1 MDGWASENTRTPG
14 PPAGPAWMRWLVP
27 LMIVSGVVFEFATPD
42 PYRAGPMLAAAGP
55 LAAVTLR
62 FRAAVAAVLA
72 DGVVGV
78 LLALGHTSD
87 PDAHVWLDLVSLG
100 AVLALSVL
108 IAALLARGEDRLIEV
123 RAVADAAQRAV
134 LPTIPRR
141 LGHLEVAVRYATAR
155 SAARI
160 GGDFYAA
167 EDTRYGVRLLLGDVR
182 GKGLDGIGTVGQ
194 IVGAFREAA
203 HHVPALAELA
213 EYLEESTERWNAS
226 SQDSE
231 ADERFATAVLVEL
244 PRDEAHL
251 RIVNRGHIAPLLLR
265 GGGRLS
271 VLEPSRPDLPL
282 GFGRLAPAG
291 TTGPAAVDVV
301 PFGNGDTLLLYTDGV
316 SEARDET
323 GACFDLADAL
333 AGIVPVDLS
342 ELLWLVG
349 DQVRA
354 FSGGELADDTALMAV
369 RRTE

>member
-1 MDGWASENTRTPG
+1 MDGWASEDTRTRG
-14 PPAGPAWMRWLVP
+14 PLAGPAWMRWLVP
-27 LMIVSGVVFEFATPD
+27 LMIAAGVVFEFATPE
-42 PYRAGPMLAAAGP
+42 PYRAGPLLAAAGP

-72 DGVVGV
+72 DAAVAV
-78 LLALGHTSD
+78 LLTLRHSSD
-87 PDAHVWLDLVSLG
+87 TDTDIWLDLVSLAG
-100 AVLALSVL
+100 VLAMSVL
-108 IAALLARGEDRLIEV
+108 IAALLARGEDRLVEV

-203 HHVPALAELA
+203 HHVPTIAELA
-213 EYLEESTERWNAS
+213 GYLEESTERWNAS
-226 SQDSE
+226 SEGSDAE
-231 ADERFATAVLVEL
+231 ERFATAVIVEL

-251 RIVNRGHIAPLLLR
+251 RIVNRGHIAPLVLL

-271 VLEPSRPDLPL
+271 VLEPSRPELPL
-282 GFGRLAPAG
+282 GFARLAPAG
-291 TTGPAAVDVV
+291 PVVPAAVDVV

-323 GACFDLADAL
+323 GVCFDLAEAL
-333 AGIVPVDLS
+333 SGVVPVDLS
-342 ELLWLVG
+342 ELLWLIG

-369 RRTE
+369 RRTD